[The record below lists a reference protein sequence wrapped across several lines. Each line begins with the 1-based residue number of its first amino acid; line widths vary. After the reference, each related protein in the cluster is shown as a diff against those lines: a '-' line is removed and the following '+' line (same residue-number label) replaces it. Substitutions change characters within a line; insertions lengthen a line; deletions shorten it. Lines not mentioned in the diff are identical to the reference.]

1 MHVEVNT
8 EMSVLLAS
16 VVLKIGFFGVYKFLY
31 LSFNHMSIWFLG
43 FIDSLVM
50 LGLTFISISL
60 LFLSDYK
67 KIIANWSVIHTGMG
81 LILL

>member
-16 VVLKIGFFGVYKFLY
+16 IVLKIGFFGVFKFLFI
-31 LSFNHMSIWFLG
+31 SFNTLSLWFLG
-43 FIDSLVM
+43 FIDSIVI
-50 LGLTFISISL
+50 LGLTFLAITL
-60 LFLSDYK
+60 LFTSDYK
-67 KIIANWSVIHTGMG
+67 KIIANWSVIHTGIG